1 MSQTRSSQTQSKLS
15 HIIHIFAVMFLVVGV
30 ASAVTPPP
38 VIALEPFVS
47 GLSSPI
53 DFQIAKDGTGRIFVV
68 EQGGTIRI
76 IKNKKVLAKPFLNI
90 TSLVVSG
97 GEEGLLGLA
106 FHPSYKTN
114 GRFFVN
120 YTRMVGTQIQTVI
133 AEYHQSA
140 ANRDVADPTG
150 RILLKVNQ
158 PFDNHKGG
166 QLAFGPDGYFYIG
179 LGDGGDIG
187 DPFKNG
193 QNLSTLLGKM
203 LRIDVNSGTPYG
215 IPPDNP
221 FVGQAGKK
229 PEIWAYGFRNPWRFS
244 FDTQKKRLF
253 VGDVGQDAYE
263 EIDIVTA
270 GGNFGWNVM
279 EGKHCYPTGTSCK
292 QAGKILPIDEIA
304 HPSAAAI
311 IGGYVYRSS
320 AIARL
325 GGYYVY
331 GDFIT
336 GNVWGLKEISAGVW
350 QRATLLSTGRGIS
363 AFGRDGSGNLYV
375 IDYLNGSIF
384 KIVQG

>member
-1 MSQTRSSQTQSKLS
+1 
-15 HIIHIFAVMFLVVGV
+15 MFLVVGV

-150 RILLKVNQ
+150 RILLTVNQ

-166 QLAFGPDGYFYIG
+166 QLAFGPG
-179 LGDGGDIG
+179 
-187 DPFKNG
+187 
-193 QNLSTLLGKM
+193 
-203 LRIDVNSGTPYG
+203 RIFLHWT
-215 IPPDNP
+215 
-221 FVGQAGKK
+221 
-229 PEIWAYGFRNPWRFS
+229 RRRWRH
-244 FDTQKKRLF
+244 R
-253 VGDVGQDAYE
+253 
-263 EIDIVTA
+263 
-270 GGNFGWNVM
+270 
-279 EGKHCYPTGTSCK
+279 
-292 QAGKILPIDEIA
+292 
-304 HPSAAAI
+304 
-311 IGGYVYRSS
+311 
-320 AIARL
+320 
-325 GGYYVY
+325 
-331 GDFIT
+331 
-336 GNVWGLKEISAGVW
+336 
-350 QRATLLSTGRGIS
+350 
-363 AFGRDGSGNLYV
+363 
-375 IDYLNGSIF
+375 GSI
-384 KIVQG
+384 

>member
-1 MSQTRSSQTQSKLS
+1 MSQRGSLQRQSVLNKIVL
-15 HIIHIFAVMFLVVGV
+15 IVALICLVVGM

-38 VIALEPFVS
+38 VIALEPFIS

-53 DFQIAKDGTGRIFVV
+53 DFQVAKDGSGRFFVV

-76 IKNKKVLAKPFLNI
+76 IKNKKLVAKPFLNI

-120 YTRMVGTQIQTVI
+120 YTRMVGAQIQTVI
-133 AEYHQSA
+133 AEYHQSTT
-140 ANRDVADPTG
+140 NRDLADPAG
-150 RILLKVNQ
+150 RILLTVNQ

-166 QLAFGPDGYFYIG
+166 QLAFGPDGFLYIG

-193 QNLSTLLGKM
+193 QNLATLPGKM
-203 LRIDVNSGTPYG
+203 LRIDVNTGTRYG
-215 IPPDNP
+215 IPADNP

-253 VGDVGQDAYE
+253 VGDVGQDSYE
-263 EIDIVTA
+263 EIDIATA
-270 GGNFGWNVM
+270 GGNFGWNAM
-279 EGKHCYPTGTSCK
+279 EGKHCYPPGTTCN
-292 QAGKILPIDEIA
+292 QTGKILPIDEIA

-320 AIARL
+320 SIARL
-325 GGYYVY
+325 AGYYVY

-336 GNVWGLKEISAGVW
+336 GTIWGLKEIAPGTW